1 MDRESRYSSPQS
13 SLSSNHLPQDNSS
26 FHHSNQP
33 SVQCLL
39 CRRVFSLEAELND
52 GFEAIH
58 ICRECKIMVLDD
70 NHTNLNAR
78 DVRRIRRQRRDWFRS
93 SVPIEDLFFH
103 RYSRLINLANHNN
116 EAQSGGDIPV
126 AVWRRVSY
134 YASRN
139 RSLRRQSAL
148 SDNDSDALDQSE
160 YALGETDSNF
170 SFGGYGGDSDASLDR
185 YSLIDRQVLLQHENE
200 SYVSTDTDID
210 PMHAG
215 LDQWNSDG
223 EDDEDGEWEEADWV
237 ELSTFAEPQQQ
248 VHEANVSPSSNGMG
262 RVQDGAWFQLR
273 IGETPAEYSDVFA
286 DFDESDIGLTYVGN
300 PGDYVD
306 ARGLEEL
313 LEQLAE
319 TDSSRRGAPPAAASF
334 MRTLPSVVVSK
345 HHQRKG
351 TQICAVCKDPLLVD
365 TEAKQLPCRHLYHP
379 SCILPWLNVRNSCP
393 VCRYEL
399 PTDDPEYE
407 EAKRNLNQTERHV
420 SQTTGMAVETYDTS
434 SEFENEEAP
443 DISIANAEH
452 LSLDHGVNRSSGESG
467 RGGWLFLAA
476 APIVSIV
483 GIALIFWLRKPPGD
497 ARIQGGGRE
506 QHLRRSQ
513 STSSPADRNRRWWS
527 IF

>member
-1 MDRESRYSSPQS
+1 MDRESHYSSLQS
-13 SLSSNHLPQDNSS
+13 SDHLPQDNSS

-70 NHTNLNAR
+70 NHTNLNVR
-78 DVRRIRRQRRDWFRS
+78 DIRRIRRQRRDWFRS
-93 SVPIEDLFFH
+93 SEPIEDLFSH
-103 RYSRLINLANHNN
+103 RFSRLINLANHNN
-116 EAQSGGDIPV
+116 ETQSGGDTPV
-126 AVWRRVSY
+126 TVRRHASY
-134 YASRN
+134 YASRS
-139 RSLRRQSAL
+139 RSWRRQSAL

-160 YALGETDSNF
+160 SALGETDSNV

-185 YSLIDRQVLLQHENE
+185 HSLIDRQVLLQHENE

-223 EDDEDGEWEEADWV
+223 EDDEDGEWVEASWV
-237 ELSTFAEPQQQ
+237 ELSMFADPPQQFQ
-248 VHEANVSPSSNGMG
+248 DANGSPSSNGMG
-262 RVQDGAWFQLR
+262 RAQDGAWFQLR

-286 DFDESDIGLTYVGN
+286 DFEESDIRPTYVGN

-306 ARGLEEL
+306 ARGFEEL

-334 MRTLPSVVVSK
+334 VRTLPSVVVSK
-345 HHQRKG
+345 DHQRKG

-365 TEAKQLPCRHLYHP
+365 TEAKRLPCRHLYHP

-420 SQTTGMAVETYDTS
+420 SQPTDTAVETYDTS
-434 SEFENEEAP
+434 SELENEEAS

-452 LSLDHGVNRSSGESG
+452 RSLDHVANRSGEGS

-483 GIALIFWLRKPPGD
+483 GIVLIFWLRKPSGD
-497 ARIQGGGRE
+497 VRIQGGARE
-506 QHLRRSQ
+506 QRLHRSP
-513 STSSPADRNRRWWS
+513 SNSSPADRNRRWWS